1 MESNDEIQYQC
12 LAIGTV
18 KGDAMHPKLTP
29 VQSSNIEGVWY
40 SARKGLLLV
49 AFNNGK
55 TYSYSGV
62 TQDTHDAFMQSP
74 SKGQYLNR
82 EIKQNHQA
90 SLLSDEEVGAI
101 VASSFRTMADLPRR
115 HQVLS
120 LLL

>member
-74 SKGQYLNR
+74 SKGQFLNSQ
-82 EIKQNHQA
+82 IKPNHDA
-90 SLLSDEEVGAI
+90 TLLSDSDV
-101 VASSFRTMADLPRR
+101 VTLLASSFKTMAELSRS